1 MFKRRIEEELKSWKI
16 STIRKPLVLRGAR
29 QVGKT
34 STVRKFAAEN
44 FENFVEINLERA
56 DQNKYFRQADTVEEF
71 VKRAEYFTKKVILEG
86 RTLLFIDE
94 IQESFEILKLL
105 RFFAEENR
113 IFI

>member
-71 VKRAEYFTKKVILEG
+71 VKRAEYFTNPC
-86 RTLLFIDE
+86 
-94 IQESFEILKLL
+94 IQPQPLGWRLKHSLWHTW
-105 RFFAEENR
+105 ANGV
-113 IFI
+113 